1 MNTSSWNIYHF
12 SHIFGSWTLSWG
24 PHPVPFIGFVGLV
37 AGLVDVSPQ
46 SARCKPIDICSLV
59 TPLNELRWTN
69 PLTNWAEPPGRF
81 RKLVLLIQKKSGG
94 YGVGSW
100 QVSVWVGR
108 HWPVLGCDAH
118 VENDERQACHS
129 GCRTTRMINQDDSSG
144 NNKTWLRWDCW
155 FEFDI
160 FIWNDE
166 VLNSNN

>member
-108 HWPVLGCDAH
+108 HSVAMPMWKMMNVKLATLVAAQLGWLI
-118 VENDERQACHS
+118 
-129 GCRTTRMINQDDSSG
+129 RMIRAGTTKHDWDGTAGSSLTSSFG
-144 NNKTWLRWDCW
+144 MMK
-155 FEFDI
+155 
-160 FIWNDE
+160 
-166 VLNSNN
+166 S